1 MKFNQNTPILYYEP
15 KSQQGWRD
23 RRFFLY
29 PVWMYRVVAPR
40 TTYNKLN
47 ILEKA
52 ILGLSNAGVQS
63 AEEIGMYLGIHE
75 DLAAHIISELIN
87 RKLIDNYGIPT
98 GQGKQL
104 LDDEIFT
111 TEEPVAGYVFQD
123 VWTNELMPRFID
135 TEERADTRLNASG
148 FPELNLGSIG
158 KPNYQTLVMPKVD
171 NVSCQTPSAKDILKA
186 VHRHSKAIEKLASNT
201 PENDDNIPEESWHD
215 SQLHSLKRISF
226 IEEDPIPVWLATFL
240 YIPQDDPDWLVCD
253 PFGLGDSLWL
263 RKAIN
268 RQFEKNNFRELQKR
282 ILGMIKKDPDQQEF
296 LAYILKEY
304 NSKAQQTVEFKLT
317 VGIKRWQDIYSLLVG
332 MEINRA
338 KIGDL
343 YSSGQQDSEIKSC
356 LVECQKVGE
365 QVFNYIR
372 PKYLPNNEW
381 GNLSNRDKQGNQQF
395 INNLA
400 KKIGFVVPL
409 PTTLTNVNKNKV
421 RTASE
426 YGNQSLRPHMLAALL
441 ATRIFPNHPL
451 YHLAEEHPNILTQLD
466 KLAGLRD
473 DSSHASSRASPTI
486 TVAEVDHCI
495 HSIYC
500 LVANILNLPYSP
512 E

>member
-1 MKFNQNTPILYYEP
+1 MKFNQKTPILYYDI
-15 KSQQGWRD
+15 KSQQRWRD

-63 AEEIGMYLGIHE
+63 AEEIGIYLEIHE

-98 GQGKQL
+98 EQGNRL
-104 LDDEIFT
+104 LEDEIFT

-158 KPNYQTLVMPKVD
+158 EPNYQTLIMPRVD
-171 NVSCQTPSAKDILKA
+171 NFSPQTPSSKDILKA
-186 VHRHSKAIEKLASNT
+186 VHRHSKAIKKLASNT
-201 PENDDNIPEESWHD
+201 PENDDDIPEESWHD
-215 SQLHSLKRISF
+215 FQLHSLKRISF
-226 IEEDPIPVWLATFL
+226 IEEEPTPVWLATFL

-268 RQFEKNNFRELQKR
+268 KQFEKNNFRELQKR
-282 ILGMIKKDPDQQEF
+282 ILGMTEKHSEDQG
-296 LAYILKEY
+296 ILSELLEIYTVEAK
-304 NSKAQQTVEFKLT
+304 QRVEFKLT
-317 VGIKRWQDIYSLLVG
+317 VGIKRWQDIYSLLVR
-332 MEINRA
+332 MEIDRA
-338 KIGDL
+338 KIKELD
-343 YSSGQQDSEIKSC
+343 SSSQKASEIESC
-356 LVECQKVGE
+356 LIQCQKVGE
-365 QVFNYIR
+365 NIFNYIH

-381 GNLSNRDKQGNQQF
+381 QNLSNRDKQGNQQF

-400 KKIGFVVPL
+400 EKIGFIIPL
-409 PTTLTNVNKNKV
+409 PSTLTNVNKNKV
-421 RTASE
+421 RSASE
-426 YGNQSLRPHMLAALL
+426 YGNQSLRPHILAALL

-451 YHLAEEHPNILTQLD
+451 HHLAEEHPNILTQLD

-486 TVAEVDHCI
+486 TVTEVDHCI